1 MLISELYHK
10 HVITISQ
17 DATVLEA
24 LKVLIEKRVN
34 GLIVFDNDNKVTGVL
49 ALQDIAAATIPR
61 QFRHNI
67 QMAAAMYRPG
77 FFSENCEEIKNKP
90 VYSVMRKKFTITNL
104 NDNIMTVAADF
115 LKNDLYI
122 VPVIEKGKLL
132 GVITRSEIKRA
143 LAYGMRIPKFYNQM
157 KDSIDKPN
165 KEKN

>member
-17 DATVLEA
+17 EATIFESLRI
-24 LKVLIEKRVN
+24 LIEKKVN
-34 GLIVFDNDNKVTGVL
+34 GLVVLDNDKKVVGIL

-77 FFSENCEEIKNKP
+77 FFSENCAELQNKK
-90 VYSVMRKKFTITNL
+90 VSTIMRKKFTITNL
-104 NDNIMTVAADF
+104 NDNIMAVAADF

-122 VPVIEKGKLL
+122 VPVIEQGELL
-132 GVITRSEIKRA
+132 GVITRSEIKKA
-143 LAYGMRIPKFYNQM
+143 LAYGMKMPKYYNEM
-157 KDSIDKPN
+157 KDSVDKPN
-165 KEKN
+165 KA

>member
-17 DATVLEA
+17 EATIFESLRI
-24 LKVLIEKRVN
+24 LIERKVN
-34 GLIVFDNDNKVTGVL
+34 GLVVLDNDKKVVGIL

-77 FFSENCEEIKNKP
+77 FFSENCAELQNKK
-90 VYSVMRKKFTITNL
+90 VSTIMRKKFTITNL
-104 NDNIMTVAADF
+104 NDNIMAVAADF

-122 VPVIEKGKLL
+122 VPVIEQGELL
-132 GVITRSEIKRA
+132 GVITRSEIKKA
-143 LAYGMRIPKFYNQM
+143 LAYGMKMPKYYNEM
-157 KDSIDKPN
+157 KDSVDKPN
-165 KEKN
+165 KA